1 MVIENIMYLALG
13 LLIASLAAL
22 IMLPAVWKRAVRLTK
37 RRIEAATPI
46 TMAEF
51 RADKDQLRAEFAL
64 TTRRLEISVESLRK
78 RLAEQLGEVNQARS
92 DLGLMRVERD
102 QHQLIITEFEAREA
116 DLRARLGEAEREG
129 TDLAQRLRMR
139 DRELETRIAELE
151 QLREAMRADPIAGN
165 DAADD
170 ALSGDYDADV
180 DRLVGALA
188 IERKRSAFLEEQAK
202 SLITRLENSD
212 RRSAEASAA
221 IAQMREALS
230 GPAGQQAADAEGL
243 VIAEARIA
251 SAENRLNAL
260 LAETSQA
267 VEQSE
272 GRAEQL
278 LADKLGLEAE
288 VETLRRK
295 VNQVEST
302 LLADWDT
309 ERLEEAFLREKLN
322 DIAASVSRLVYAVDT
337 ETPVVSSTEESLFDR
352 VQRFADDG
360 EGSDT
365 LPAKPAKG
373 ERSGGSVTDRMAA
386 LREIQGR

>member
-151 QLREAMRADPIAGN
+151 QLREAMRADPMAGN

-230 GPAGQQAADAEGL
+230 GHAGQQAADAEGL

-260 LAETSQA
+260 LAEASPA
-267 VEQSE
+267 
-272 GRAEQL
+272 AIAPAAQL
-278 LADKLGLEAE
+278 LADELSREDA
-288 VETLRRK
+288 VEKLRRQ
-295 VNQVEST
+295 VLDVEST
-302 LLADWDT
+302 IRSDWESTDFD
-309 ERLEEAFLREKLN
+309 EDALRDRLK
-322 DIAASVSRLVYAVDT
+322 DIAADISRLVYAADT
-337 ETPVVSSTEESLFDR
+337 ESPADTLMEESLFDR
-352 VQRFADDG
+352 VQRFADD
-360 EGSDT
+360 SDT
-365 LPAKPAKG
+365 LAIPPPPTGRRGAV
-373 ERSGGSVTDRMAA
+373 SDRLSA
-386 LREIQGR
+386 LQDIQGR